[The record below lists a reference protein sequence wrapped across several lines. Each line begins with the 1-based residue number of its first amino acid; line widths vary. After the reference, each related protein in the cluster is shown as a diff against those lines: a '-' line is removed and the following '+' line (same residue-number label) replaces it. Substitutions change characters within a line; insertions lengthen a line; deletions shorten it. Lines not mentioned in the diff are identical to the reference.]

1 MRKLILVSLCIL
13 LSAAALNAQK
23 KGDLYVGA
31 SAGAAYSDAS
41 GIAWGASLST
51 EVGYFVFKNWKV
63 ALSAGYSYQQQG
75 VESSAV
81 GPMIGVHIVLL
92 GPSIS
97 YYVKL
102 AKGLYYTPEAGVY
115 YAWGGARQLHS
126 EYNFHTSLRGFQL
139 AASLFALEF
148 RPTDKLGISL
158 SLAGFTGG
166 QVVSPQE
173 DGAYRMGTQNV
184 DILLNSVGSVGLRF
198 YF

>member
-81 GPMIGVHIVLL
+81 GPMTGVHIVLL

-102 AKGLYYTPEAGVY
+102 AKGLYYTPEVGVY
-115 YAWGGARQLHS
+115 YAFGGTWQHSTEYDFHARLD
-126 EYNFHTSLRGFQL
+126 GFQVGV
-139 AASLFALEF
+139 SLFSLEYK
-148 RPTDKLGISL
+148 PTDKLGVTL
-158 SLAGFTGG
+158 SVCEIAGG
-166 QVVSPQE
+166 QLIGSSANGQYHFGSQNL
-173 DGAYRMGTQNV
+173 DALFNSKTSMGV
-184 DILLNSVGSVGLRF
+184 RF